1 MDISKKIYQDLGAK
15 ERAVASF
22 AAISRGDHEEMY
34 RLAENATK
42 NQENKKAALALNQ
55 ALNIY
60 NHFMFE
66 AIKDFLAT
74 TVKTSA
80 AGAFCKGWLAAG
92 GSHEN
97 LDYQKKKSTAEALTM
112 LSGDMV
118 SEIEMI
124 RQAAKIWCK
133 KNNIPLSLFSGPL
146 CVQPLDKSDEIDNE
160 IKPQDNSETSKIIM
174 SIFDN
179 IELPR

>member
-1 MDISKKIYQDLGAK
+1 M
-15 ERAVASF
+15 
-22 AAISRGDHEEMY
+22 
-34 RLAENATK
+34 
-42 NQENKKAALALNQ
+42 
-55 ALNIY
+55 
-60 NHFMFE
+60 
-66 AIKDFLAT
+66 
-74 TVKTSA
+74 KTSA